1 MKKIFVS
8 GISGFIGTYIAIEGL
23 KRAYQIVGTTRSQQK
38 EDEVKRIIAN
48 VLGEDALKSLTIYH
62 CDLNSP
68 DNWQEAMKG
77 CAAVLHVASPFPM
90 ELPKHEDDLII
101 PARNGVKHVMDAA
114 LANKISRI
122 VQTSSIAAIMYGHKS
137 GKTNFDEH
145 DFTNLTSGNVV
156 SAYAKSK
163 TLAEQD
169 MWNYAKGNPELKIT
183 VINPGFVLGPLLNKE
198 LGTSAIAILKI
209 MKGEFPGMPKMG
221 MSMVDVR
228 DVAAAHFNA
237 LENEVS
243 IGQRYA
249 LVDTALWMKDLALAI
264 LEVCPE
270 YKNKVKARELP
281 IWFMKFFAVF
291 NPVARSIKN
300 DLGFLYDVSNE
311 KMKKDLNITPIPSK
325 EAIQATAKSLI
336 ELNLV

>member
-8 GISGFIGTYIAIEGL
+8 GISGFIGTHITIEGI
-23 KRAYQIVGTTRSQQK
+23 KRGYQITGTTRSQQK

-48 VLGEDALKSLTIYH
+48 ELGEEALNSLTIYH

-77 CAAVLHVASPFPM
+77 CTAVLHVASPFPM
-90 ELPKHEDDLII
+90 ELPKHEDVIII

-137 GKTNFDEH
+137 GKTNFNEH

-169 MWNYAKGNPELKIT
+169 MWNFGKENPELKIT
-183 VINPGFVLGPLLNKE
+183 VINPGFVLGPLLKKE
-198 LGTSAIAILKI
+198 L
-209 MKGEFPGMPKMG
+209 
-221 MSMVDVR
+221 
-228 DVAAAHFNA
+228 
-237 LENEVS
+237 
-243 IGQRYA
+243 
-249 LVDTALWMKDLALAI
+249 
-264 LEVCPE
+264 
-270 YKNKVKARELP
+270 
-281 IWFMKFFAVF
+281 
-291 NPVARSIKN
+291 
-300 DLGFLYDVSNE
+300 
-311 KMKKDLNITPIPSK
+311 
-325 EAIQATAKSLI
+325 
-336 ELNLV
+336 